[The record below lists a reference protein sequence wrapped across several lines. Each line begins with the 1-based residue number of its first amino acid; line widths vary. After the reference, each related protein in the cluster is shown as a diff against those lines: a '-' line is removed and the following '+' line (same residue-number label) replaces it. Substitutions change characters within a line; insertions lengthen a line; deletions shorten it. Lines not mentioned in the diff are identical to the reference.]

1 MRQLSP
7 GKTVSKKKSR
17 QHPDRNLISH
27 KIWVPAD
34 SGIPLR
40 GRPAIHCL
48 SQPGALKVLISAF
61 DG

>member
-1 MRQLSP
+1 MRQFPL
-7 GKTVSKKKSR
+7 KENCLKKKSR
-17 QHPDRNLISH
+17 HRPDRNLIPH

-40 GRPAIHCL
+40 GGPAIHCL